1 MDIVDTNLRD
11 FQYEDFQ
18 CNKNMHS
25 IDFSFISFTTRYR
38 LTGSTWAVDLLILKL
53 NKYDIWI

>member
-1 MDIVDTNLRD
+1 MDIVDTDLGD

-53 NKYDIWI
+53 NKYDI